1 MADTLRNFVNKA
13 MDEEITEN
21 YPHLRHPAC
30 VYAKVVSV
38 SSKNGIYTT
47 TLRILDKNKQKDQ
60 EYTDTPKVR
69 TEIEVSKGDIVVAVL
84 MYGDADP
91 YIIGRCC

>member
-1 MADTLRNFVNKA
+1 MGSLKDFVSSALN
-13 MDEEITEN
+13 EEITEN

-38 SSKNGIYTT
+38 SKKGDIYTT

-60 EYTDTPKVR
+60 DYTDTPKVK
-69 TEIEVSKGDIVVAVL
+69 TELEVKKDDIVVAVL

-91 YIIGRCC
+91 YIIGRCY